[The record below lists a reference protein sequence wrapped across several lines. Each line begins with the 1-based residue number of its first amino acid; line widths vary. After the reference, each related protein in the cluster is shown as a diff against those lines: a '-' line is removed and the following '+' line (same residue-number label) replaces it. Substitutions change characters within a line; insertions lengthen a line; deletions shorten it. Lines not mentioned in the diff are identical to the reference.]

1 MAALSAAAYS
11 SAGCPSGP
19 SRPIWSNLAERAC
32 IGFNYENEERHAPA
46 CSNGPPCGGR
56 SVAVT
61 VLVSSGGLRA
71 LLSSASFLR
80 LWLIGG
86 CANTMRSFEVL
97 SAALFT
103 LDMTGSGFD
112 VALVSAAR
120 TMPML
125 LLGAFSG
132 VVTEAVNRK
141 QVLVFG
147 QALTCLASASV
158 ALLAW
163 AGVAQP
169 WHVGVAALVAGVVWS
184 TEMATRRRMVGEC
197 VEGRLVSRALALDTM
212 TNSFTRLLGPLFA
225 GIIYQR
231 VGLAGTFGFS
241 ACIYALAAVLAAG
254 LEHRQSIRRLIL
266 GNVPRELA
274 EGVLFVRGDLVIS
287 GVLAVTI
294 AMNLLGFPYAA
305 LVAPIG
311 RMVFQVSPALVG
323 VLAASEAFGA
333 FLGGALLTSREPAIN
348 SRVLMVGGSMLFL
361 ACVVAMPLAPGFW
374 IACLLLTAGGFGS
387 AAFANM
393 QTSLIVLHAPMHIR
407 SRLMGLLTV
416 CIGMGPLGILLMG
429 AIADLVGPLL
439 AIDLVAAT
447 GLVSV
452 CAVGVVW
459 RRRERFMIARRDKKT
474 RSQ

>member
-1 MAALSAAAYS
+1 
-11 SAGCPSGP
+11 
-19 SRPIWSNLAERAC
+19 
-32 IGFNYENEERHAPA
+32 
-46 CSNGPPCGGR
+46 
-56 SVAVT
+56 VT
-61 VLVSSGGLRA
+61 VLTSTSGLRA
-71 LLSSASFLR
+71 LLSSAAFLR
-80 LWLIGG
+80 LWSIGG
-86 CANTMRSFEVL
+86 CVNTMRSFEVL

-103 LDMTGSGFD
+103 LDATGSGFD

-120 TMPML
+120 TMPMF

-141 QVLVFG
+141 QVLVYG
-147 QALTCLASASV
+147 QALTCVTSAAV

-163 AGVAQP
+163 AGVVQP
-169 WHVGVAALVAGVVWS
+169 WHVAVAALVAGVVWS

-212 TNSFTRLLGPLFA
+212 SNSFTRLLGPVFA
-225 GIIYQR
+225 GVIYQR
-231 VGLAGTFGFS
+231 LGLAGAFGFS
-241 ACIYALAAVLAAG
+241 ACVYAIAAVLAGG
-254 LEHRQSIRRLIL
+254 LAYRQTIRRVIL

-274 EGVLFVRGDLVIS
+274 EGVRYVRGNLIIG

-311 RMVFQVSPALVG
+311 RLVFHVSPALVG

-333 FLGGALLTSREPAIN
+333 FLGGAFLTSREPAIN
-348 SRVLMVGGSMLFL
+348 GRILMVGGSMLFL

-374 IACLLLTAGGFGS
+374 IACLLLAIGGFGS

-393 QTSLIVLHAPMHIR
+393 QTSLIVLHTPIHIR

-416 CIGMGPLGILLMG
+416 CIGMGPLGILLIG
-429 AIADLVGPLL
+429 AIADFVGPML
-439 AIDLVAAT
+439 AIEMVAAT
-447 GLVSV
+447 GFVSV
-452 CAVGVVW
+452 CAIGAVW
-459 RRRERFMIARRDKKT
+459 RRRERGT
-474 RSQ
+474 V